1 MGNLKGICVPT
12 KSAEY
17 EKLGKI
23 FMIFFRIIEKVSIQR
38 DFVIQEVD
46 VMSKQFAI
54 M

>member
-1 MGNLKGICVPT
+1 MGTLKGRCVPT

-17 EKLGKI
+17 EKLED
-23 FMIFFRIIEKVSIQR
+23 FMIFFRIIEKVSIQQ

-46 VMSKQFAI
+46 VMSRQFVI